1 MDTTLKII
9 KTENSRLGD
18 FDFNNMPGFGNAF
31 SDHMFEADYI
41 DGEWKNFTIRPLSN
55 FSIHPANLTLHY
67 GQAIFEGM
75 KASLSKDGIPFL
87 FRPYDHARR
96 LNFSA
101 TRMSMP
107 SFPEDVFIDVL
118 EKLIMIDK
126 DWIPPM
132 EGSAM
137 YIRPFMFA
145 TDGLIGV
152 KPSQTY
158 KFMILLLPVGGY
170 YNKPLF
176 LKVETQYVRAVRGG
190 IGEAKAAGNYAA
202 SLYPYVEAKKQGF
215 DQVLWLDA
223 LELKYVQEIST
234 MNIFFVMKD
243 KVITP
248 ATDGALL
255 RGITRDCFMKI
266 LKKKNI
272 PVEEARIN
280 IYEIFEQYK
289 NGELLEVF
297 GAGTAAIVADVDR
310 LSLNG
315 EVIKLDVSNYKISPM
330 ILSTINKIRSGE
342 IADEFGW
349 IKPIYQEA
357 LV

>member
-41 DGEWKNFTIRPLSN
+41 DGEWKNFTIRPLAN
-55 FSIHPANLTLHY
+55 FPIHPANLTLHY

-75 KASLSKDGIPFL
+75 KASLSKDGTPFL
-87 FRPYDHARR
+87 FRPYDHAKR
-96 LNFSA
+96 LNYSA
-101 TRMSMP
+101 ARMSMP

-118 EKLIMIDK
+118 EKLILIDK
-126 DWIPPM
+126 EWIPPM

-158 KFMILLLPVGGY
+158 KFMILLLPVGAY

-176 LKVETQYVRAVRGG
+176 LKVETEYVRAVRGG

-223 LELKYVQEIST
+223 LERKYVQEIST
-234 MNIFFVMKD
+234 MNIFFVLKD
-243 KVITP
+243 KVVTP

-255 RGITRDCFMKI
+255 KGITRDCFIKI
-266 LKKKNI
+266 LKNHNI
-272 PVEEARIN
+272 PVFEERID
-280 IYEIFEQYK
+280 IYEIFEKYK
-289 NGELLEVF
+289 KGEVLEIF
-297 GAGTAAIVADVDR
+297 GSGTAAIVADVDR

-315 EVIKLDVSNYKISPM
+315 EILKLDVSQYKISPM
-330 ILSTINKIRSGE
+330 IMSTINKIRSGE
-342 IADEFGW
+342 YQDEYGW
-349 IKPIYQEA
+349 IKPVIHDDNT
-357 LV
+357 

>member
-31 SDHMFEADYI
+31 SDHMFEADFI

-75 KASLSKDGIPFL
+75 KASLSKEGTPFI
-87 FRPYDHARR
+87 FRPFDHAKR
-96 LNFSA
+96 LNMSA
-101 TRMSMP
+101 ARMSMP
-107 SFPEDVFIDVL
+107 SFPEDVFVDVL

-145 TDGLIGV
+145 MDGLIGV

-158 KFMILLLPVGGY
+158 KFMILLLPVGAY
-170 YNKPLF
+170 YNKPLY
-176 LKVETQYVRAVRGG
+176 LKVETEYVRAVRGG

-202 SLYPYVEAKKQGF
+202 SLYPYVEAKKEGF

-223 LELKYVQEIST
+223 IELKYVQEIST
-234 MNIFFVMKD
+234 MNIFFVLKD

-248 ATDGALL
+248 ALDGALL
-255 RGITRDCFMKI
+255 KGITRDCFIKI
-266 LKKKNI
+266 LKSKNI
-272 PVEEARIN
+272 PIEETKIN
-280 IYEIFEQYK
+280 IYEIFELYK
-289 NGELLEVF
+289 KGELLEVF
-297 GAGTAAIVADVDR
+297 GAGTAAIVANVDR
-310 LSLNG
+310 LSLKG
-315 EVIKLDVSNYKISPM
+315 EVIQLDVSKYTISPM
-330 ILSTINKIRSGE
+330 IMSTINKIRSGE
-342 IADEFGW
+342 YPDDFGW
-349 IKPIYQEA
+349 LKPVVQEVFA
-357 LV
+357 